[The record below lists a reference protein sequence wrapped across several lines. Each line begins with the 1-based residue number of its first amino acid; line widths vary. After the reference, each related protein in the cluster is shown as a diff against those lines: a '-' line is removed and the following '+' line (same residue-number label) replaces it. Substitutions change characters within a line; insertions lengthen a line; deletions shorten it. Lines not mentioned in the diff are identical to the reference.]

1 MIAQDKILIVDDY
14 PLVQALPISKHNR
27 MVESLRQSEERYRT
41 IIDEID
47 DGYYEVDLA
56 GSFTFVNDSMSRI
69 LGYSRKE
76 LIGMNYQLFT
86 HEKEVKS
93 TYETFNKVYRT
104 GETLK
109 WFPFTNIKKDG
120 TLIFVED
127 SISTLRNKEG
137 KIIGFRGISRD
148 ITERKR
154 AEEELRTT
162 KETAQK
168 YLDIAG
174 AIMVALDAQGKVT
187 MINQKGCAILGFSK
201 EEILGQNWFDTVIP
215 WTSRKEIKM
224 VFDKLMAA
232 EIKPVEYFENSIQ
245 TKSGQEKIISWHNTL
260 VTNSLGQIIG
270 TLSSGEDITERKQAE
285 EALSASEKKYREM
298 VNFLPL
304 SIFEIDIK
312 GYIVSF
318 NSTSLE
324 VFGYKKEDYDESM
337 KALQFFEPNEWER
350 LGKNM
355 QKVIKGISVPGQ
367 EYIFLRKDGSTF
379 PGLIYAS
386 LVINENGPVGIR
398 GTIID
403 ITERKRAE
411 DDLKHSFERLRKA
424 LGATVNAISSMVETR
439 DPYTAGHQR
448 RVADLARAIAT
459 EMGLPNDQ
467 IDGIR
472 MAAIIHDIGKISVPA
487 EILSMPKK
495 LTDIEFSLIKTHP
508 QSGHD
513 ILRDIDFTS
522 PVAQI
527 VLQHHERM
535 DGSGYPNELTGSEIL
550 LEARILA
557 VADVV
562 EAIASHRPYRPAHGI
577 DVALEEISINK
588 GTLYDPEVVNTC
600 LKLFKEK
607 GFKLE

>member
-1 MIAQDKILIVDDY
+1 MIVQDKILVVDDY
-14 PLVQALPISKHNR
+14 PLVQVSPITKHNR
-27 MVESLRQSEERYRT
+27 MEKALRQSEERYRT

-56 GSFTFVNDSMSRI
+56 GNFTFVNDSMSRI

-76 LIGMNYQLFT
+76 LIGMNYQHFT

-93 TYETFNKVYRT
+93 TYEIFNKVYRT
-104 GETLK
+104 GQTLK

-127 SISTLRNKEG
+127 SISTLQNKEG

-174 AIMVALDAQGKVT
+174 AIMVALDVQGKVT

-201 EEILGQNWFDTVIP
+201 EEILGQNWFDTIIP
-215 WTSRKEIKM
+215 RTSRKEIKM

-270 TLSSGEDITERKQAE
+270 TLSSGEDITERK
-285 EALSASEKKYREM
+285 
-298 VNFLPL
+298 
-304 SIFEIDIK
+304 
-312 GYIVSF
+312 
-318 NSTSLE
+318 
-324 VFGYKKEDYDESM
+324 
-337 KALQFFEPNEWER
+337 
-350 LGKNM
+350 
-355 QKVIKGISVPGQ
+355 
-367 EYIFLRKDGSTF
+367 
-379 PGLIYAS
+379 
-386 LVINENGPVGIR
+386 
-398 GTIID
+398 
-403 ITERKRAE
+403 RAE
-411 DDLKHSFERLRKA
+411 DDLKQSFERLRKA

-467 IDGIR
+467 IEGIR
-472 MAAIIHDIGKISVPA
+472 MAAIIHDIGKISIPA
-487 EILSMPKK
+487 EILSIPRK
-495 LTDIEFSLIKTHP
+495 LTGIEFSLIKTHA

-513 ILRDIDFTS
+513 ILRDIDFIW

-550 LEARILA
+550 LEAKILA

-577 DVALEEISINK
+577 DVALEEISRNK
-588 GTLYDPEVVNTC
+588 GVLYDPEVVNAS
-600 LKLFKEK
+600 LRLFKEK
-607 GFKLE
+607 GFKLK

>member
-1 MIAQDKILIVDDY
+1 MIAQNKILVVDDY
-14 PLVQALPISKHNR
+14 PIVQALPITKYNR
-27 MVESLRQSEERYRT
+27 MEEALRQSEERYRT

-76 LIGMNYQLFT
+76 LIGMNYLLFT
-86 HEKEVKS
+86 PEEEVKG
-93 TYETFNKVYRT
+93 TYEIFNKVYRT
-104 GETLK
+104 GQTLK
-109 WFPFTNIKKDG
+109 WFPVTNIKKDG

-148 ITERKR
+148 VTERKQ

-215 WTSRKEIKM
+215 WASRKEIKM

-260 VTNSLGQIIG
+260 LTNSLGQIIG

-298 VNFLPL
+298 VDFLPL

-312 GYIVSF
+312 GNIVSF
-318 NSTSLE
+318 NSTSFE

-337 KALQFFEPNEWER
+337 KALQFFEPNELER

-367 EYIFLRKDGSTF
+367 EYIFLRKDGSAF

-386 LVINENGPVGIR
+386 LIIHENEPVGIR
-398 GTIID
+398 GAIID

-411 DDLKHSFERLRKA
+411 DDLKQSLERLRKA
-424 LGATVNAISSMVETR
+424 LGATVHAISSMAETR

-487 EILSMPKK
+487 EILSMPRK
-495 LTDIEFSLIKTHP
+495 LTDIEFSLIKTHA

-513 ILRDIDFTS
+513 ILRDIDFTW

-562 EAIASHRPYRPAHGI
+562 EAIVSHRPYRPAHGI
-577 DVALEEISINK
+577 DVALEEISKNK